1 MSKMSGESYHRI
13 VVLLGVII
21 STILLTILAGQ
32 EPAQAQSPA
41 TPYDITK
48 QCFAVA
54 DERAPGNTADDAL
67 VRLNRT
73 NGQTTV
79 IGLTGTQGIE
89 AIAFGPMGVLYA
101 TNGGQ
106 LGTLN
111 LNTAAF
117 TAKPQPIGSG
127 NGAQGVVT
135 FKDADGL
142 FYDIANDL
150 LWAVER
156 VGSKPDLL
164 FRIDPATGALIA
176 NAFGPGKDYVEIQP
190 TTSGGKTLS
199 DLDDIAI
206 DPVDDI
212 LFGAANSGGS
222 GGVLVIINRTT
233 GTTTPVGQFRY
244 PNPYPTNPAL
254 AGQVVD
260 DVEGLSFFNDGQ
272 LYGSTG
278 DNGPDNNDKNQL
290 FILDKNSALATRVGA
305 FPTGHMDYEGLACL
319 TAPAFISLRK
329 YTNGEDADTPTGPV
343 VPPGSQVTW
352 TYIIT
357 NTGSITL
364 TDLILTDDKV
374 GLIGPDGSSNCPPP
388 GTILGPGDS
397 LTCTATGIAQ
407 VGQYAN
413 IGIITGTTQIGV
425 VFPRQTVAATNPSH
439 YFGNGPAIAI
449 KKYTNGEDADTPTG
463 PFIPPGGAV
472 TWSYV
477 VTNTGNVVL
486 NPVNV
491 TDDQGVV
498 VNCPKNVLQ
507 PQESMTC
514 TGSGVAVAGQYAN
527 IGTVTGIP
535 PAGPPVTSTDPS
547 HYFGAAPAIVI
558 KKYTNGED
566 ADTPTGPKIPIGG
579 AVTWTYIVT
588 NTGNVTLA
596 QVNVTDDKGVVV
608 TCPKTVLLPQESMTC
623 TGAGVAVAGQ
633 YVNIGAVIG
642 TPPVGPP
649 VTSTDPSHYFGY
661 QPASVGNLVFG
672 DIDPNGETP
681 AAIEGGNGVQDSGEI
696 GIDGI
701 IVQLYEATTNTLI
714 SETVTSNGG
723 HYLFPNLPPG
733 EYYLVFINPLP
744 EGVWTMPNVGSNDT
758 IDSDPISDPAVTD
771 PRGEAQKTDPF
782 ILTSGQVDL
791 SWDAGLVGLS
801 STASANVG
809 DFVWFDLNKNGIQD
823 SGENGFP
830 GVTVRLF
837 NADSNTLIRT
847 TQTGANGKYLFSGV
861 DPGNYYIEFVI
872 PPNFTISPQNATAD
886 DEKDSDI
893 DPNTKRT
900 TVFALPSFV
909 TDLRWDAGIF
919 QAGTSLEP
927 DQEPGAIRSFLP
939 LIRSK

>member
-1 MSKMSGESYHRI
+1 M
-13 VVLLGVII
+13 
-21 STILLTILAGQ
+21 
-32 EPAQAQSPA
+32 
-41 TPYDITK
+41 
-48 QCFAVA
+48 
-54 DERAPGNTADDAL
+54 
-67 VRLNRT
+67 
-73 NGQTTV
+73 
-79 IGLTGTQGIE
+79 
-89 AIAFGPMGVLYA
+89 
-101 TNGGQ
+101 
-106 LGTLN
+106 
-111 LNTAAF
+111 
-117 TAKPQPIGSG
+117 
-127 NGAQGVVT
+127 
-135 FKDADGL
+135 
-142 FYDIANDL
+142 
-150 LWAVER
+150 
-156 VGSKPDLL
+156 
-164 FRIDPATGALIA
+164 
-176 NAFGPGKDYVEIQP
+176 
-190 TTSGGKTLS
+190 
-199 DLDDIAI
+199 
-206 DPVDDI
+206 
-212 LFGAANSGGS
+212 
-222 GGVLVIINRTT
+222 
-233 GTTTPVGQFRY
+233 
-244 PNPYPTNPAL
+244 
-254 AGQVVD
+254 
-260 DVEGLSFFNDGQ
+260 
-272 LYGSTG
+272 
-278 DNGPDNNDKNQL
+278 
-290 FILDKNSALATRVGA
+290 
-305 FPTGHMDYEGLACL
+305 
-319 TAPAFISLRK
+319 
-329 YTNGEDADTPTGPV
+329 
-343 VPPGSQVTW
+343 
-352 TYIIT
+352 
-357 NTGSITL
+357 
-364 TDLILTDDKV
+364 
-374 GLIGPDGSSNCPPP
+374 
-388 GTILGPGDS
+388 
-397 LTCTATGIAQ
+397 
-407 VGQYAN
+407 
-413 IGIITGTTQIGV
+413 
-425 VFPRQTVAATNPSH
+425 
-439 YFGNGPAIAI
+439 
-449 KKYTNGEDADTPTG
+449 
-463 PFIPPGGAV
+463 
-472 TWSYV
+472 
-477 VTNTGNVVL
+477 
-486 NPVNV
+486 
-491 TDDQGVV
+491 
-498 VNCPKNVLQ
+498 
-507 PQESMTC
+507 
-514 TGSGVAVAGQYAN
+514 
-527 IGTVTGIP
+527 
-535 PAGPPVTSTDPS
+535 
-547 HYFGAAPAIVI
+547 VI

-681 AAIEGGNGVQDSGEI
+681 AGIEGGNGVQDSGEI

-714 SETVTSNGG
+714 SETVTSDGG
-723 HYLFPNLPPG
+723 HYLFTNLPPG

-744 EGVWTMPNVGSNDT
+744 EGVWTMPNVGSNDA

-837 NADSNTLIRT
+837 NADSNTLVRT

-927 DQEPGAIRSFLP
+927 DKEPGAIRSFLP
-939 LIRSK
+939 LVRTK